1 MEWGLAILGLKIKGV
16 SKFAG
21 FRGDLLVCPGLN
33 FPGEG
38 DWISKKEK
46 IVKKRGPRF
55 SKLNNFFNAYLF

>member
-46 IVKKRGPRF
+46 NRKKTR
-55 SKLNNFFNAYLF
+55 SKIFKIE